1 MGRQT
6 DKVDRWMD
14 GRMTHGQTDSAGNL
28 TDVLSVKEI
37 NQWKSMES
45 NFTITPQNIPAN
57 N

>member
-1 MGRQT
+1 
-6 DKVDRWMD
+6 MD
-14 GRMTHGQTDSAGNL
+14 GWENDHGQTDSAGNL

-45 NFTITPQNIPAN
+45 NFTITPKNIPAN